1 MVYCRVNT
9 LTHRS
14 LHLIQLNA
22 LYFLSSIQTEDAFKD
37 SNSKNGTS
45 QIHEIDGFTF
55 RKSFKIS
62 LDTSVHVSAG

>member
-37 SNSKNGTS
+37 CNSKNLAPAKYMKLMGLLL
-45 QIHEIDGFTF
+45 E
-55 RKSFKIS
+55 S
-62 LDTSVHVSAG
+62 LSRFL